1 MLLWLQVVV
10 VVGRRNAHVQ
20 SKVLVPLAVPLDAAQ
35 VSCRRKGESRT
46 NQLYCIVW
54 LTSN

>member
-1 MLLWLQVVV
+1 MLLLQVVV

-35 VSCRRKGESRT
+35 VSCRRRGE
-46 NQLYCIVW
+46 L
-54 LTSN
+54 